1 MKSLYIIPFLLLSVA
16 FYAQEKKTPELQDQ
30 EQVLRDAKAFEQKI
44 QTLNNA
50 YFVKKEKPNV
60 LASEENLKISEQ
72 SVKTDNQSIDKGKLL
87 PNTANLDEV
96 LASISN
102 RKNSR
107 KVNVSPSNTK
117 IQGLPNTATL
127 EEIKKTIPKD

>member
-50 YFVKKEKPNV
+50 YSVKKEKPNV

-87 PNTANLDEV
+87 PNTANLNEV
-96 LASISN
+96 LASIPN

-107 KVNVSPSNTK
+107 KANISPNNSK
-117 IQGLPNTATL
+117 LQGLPNTATL

>member
-30 EQVLRDAKAFEQKI
+30 EQVLKDAKASEQKM
-44 QTLNNA
+44 QKPNNA
-50 YFVKKEKPNV
+50 YSVKKEKPNV

-72 SVKTDNQSIDKGKLL
+72 SVKTENQSIDKGKLL

-96 LASISN
+96 LASIPN

-107 KVNVSPSNTK
+107 KANISPNNTK

>member
-30 EQVLRDAKAFEQKI
+30 EQVLRDAKAFEQKM
-44 QTLNNA
+44 QKPNNA
-50 YFVKKEKPNV
+50 YSVKKEKPNV

-72 SVKTDNQSIDKGKLL
+72 SVKTENQSIDKGKLL

-96 LASISN
+96 LASIPN

-107 KVNVSPSNTK
+107 KANISPNNTK